1 MTLETPTESR
11 DKIASPTPVIVSGSE
26 AVIRCLLE
34 EEIEVIYGYPG
45 GAIMPIYDALFHFTD
60 KIKHILV
67 RHEQGATHA
76 AEGWARIRNKAT
88 VCFATSGPGAT
99 NLITGIAD
107 AIMDSSPMVC
117 ITGQVP
123 RHLLGTD
130 AFQETDVIGITM
142 PITKWNYQ
150 VTRAAEIPAVLAKAF
165 YIANSGKPG
174 PVLIDITKNAQIEMM
189 EWTGYEECTSVRG
202 YNPLPKVDLTVIQ
215 EAAQIINQSK
225 RPMILSGHG
234 VLIAGAE
241 AALKAVAEKAG
252 IPVSTTFQ
260 GLGSFHPKHDLYVG
274 IPGMHGNYGPNLL
287 SNECD
292 VVFAVGMRF
301 DDRVTG
307 DVTRYIQ
314 NAKVIHLEIDPS
326 EINKVVKTH
335 VGILADA
342 KDGLEALLPYLEEN
356 QHPEWLQKFKDC
368 DKMEYDKVIKD
379 ELYPAEGSHPRMGEL
394 MRIINEKTKGE
405 AIIVPDV
412 GQHQMFAM
420 RYYDYTVPNSWVSS
434 GGLGTMGFALPAAMG
449 AQMAAPDRTVVTVI
463 GDGCFQM
470 TLQELGT
477 IWQHHIPV
485 KIVIFNNNYLGMV
498 RQWQQ
503 LFFDRR
509 YSQVD
514 LINPNFVEITK
525 GFGIPAEKVTEREDL
540 DAAFD
545 RMFAHEGPYLLE
557 VVVEK
562 EANVF
567 PMVPSGA
574 AAHEIILERQS

>member
-1 MTLETPTESR
+1 MAFDTNTDPS
-11 DKIASPTPVIVSGSE
+11 DKQAPKQPIMVSGAE
-26 AVIRCLLE
+26 AVIRCLLAE
-34 EEIEVIYGYPG
+34 GIDVIYGYPG

-76 AEGWARIRNKAT
+76 AEGWARVRNKAA

-99 NLITGIAD
+99 NLVTGIAD

-117 ITGQVP
+117 ITGQVAK
-123 RHLLGTD
+123 HLLGTD
-130 AFQETDVIGITM
+130 SFQETDVIGITA

-150 VTRAAEIPAVLAKAF
+150 VTRAAEIPAAIAKAF

-174 PVLIDITKNAQIEMM
+174 PVLIDITKNAQFEMM
-189 EWTGYEECTSVRG
+189 EWLGYEECTSVRG
-202 YNPLPKVDLTVIQ
+202 YTPNPVLNISSVEK
-215 EAAQIINQSK
+215 AAEILNK
-225 RPMILSGHG
+225 AERPMILSGHG
-234 VLIAGAE
+234 VLISGAE
-241 AALKAVAEKAG
+241 VALQAVAEKAG

-260 GLGSFHPKHDLYVG
+260 GLGGFSPKHDLYVG

-292 VVFAVGMRF
+292 VLFAVGMRF

-307 DVTRYIQ
+307 DVTRY
-314 NAKVIHLEIDPS
+314 AKQAKIIHLEIDPS
-326 EINKVVKTH
+326 ELNKVVKNE
-335 VGILADA
+335 VSILADA
-342 KDGLEALLPYLEEN
+342 KVGLEALLPLLEERK
-356 QHPEWLQKFKDC
+356 HDSWVQKFRDC
-368 DKMEYDKVIKD
+368 DKEEYEKVIQSEIHPTD
-379 ELYPAEGSHPRMGEL
+379 GSPRMGEL
-394 MRIINEKTKGE
+394 MRIINEKTKGQ
-405 AIIVPDV
+405 AIIIPDV

-420 RYYDYTVPNSWVSS
+420 RYYDYMVPNSWVSS
-434 GGLGTMGFALPAAMG
+434 GGLGTMGFALPASIG
-449 AQMAAPDRTVVTVI
+449 AQMAAPDRTVVTII

-470 TLQELGT
+470 TIQELGT
-477 IWQHHIPV
+477 IWQHNLPV
-485 KIVIFNNNYLGMV
+485 KIVIFNNNFLGMV

-503 LFFDRR
+503 LFFDNR
-509 YSQVD
+509 YSQVE

-525 GFGIPAEKVTEREDL
+525 GFGIPAEKVTEREGL

-545 RMFAHEGPYLLE
+545 RMFAHNGPYLLE

-562 EANVF
+562 EANIF

-574 AAHEIILERQS
+574 AAFEVILEPQS

>member
-1 MTLETPTESR
+1 MAFDTNTDPS
-11 DKIASPTPVIVSGSE
+11 DKQAPKQPLMVSGAE

-34 EEIEVIYGYPG
+34 EGIDVIYGYPG

-76 AEGWARIRNKAT
+76 AEGWARVRNKAA

-99 NLITGIAD
+99 NLVTGIAD

-117 ITGQVP
+117 ITGQVAK
-123 RHLLGTD
+123 HLLGTD
-130 AFQETDVIGITM
+130 SFQETDVIGITA

-150 VTRAAEIPAVLAKAF
+150 VTRAAEIPAAIAKAF

-174 PVLIDITKNAQIEMM
+174 PVLIDITKNAQFEMM
-189 EWTGYEECTSVRG
+189 EWLGYEECTSVRG
-202 YNPLPKVDLTVIQ
+202 YNPNPVLNISSVEK
-215 EAAQIINQSK
+215 AADILNK
-225 RPMILSGHG
+225 AERPMIISGHG
-234 VLIAGAE
+234 VLISGAE
-241 AALKAVAEKAG
+241 AALQAVAEKAG
-252 IPVSTTFQ
+252 IPVCTTFQ
-260 GLGSFHPKHDLYVG
+260 GLGGFSPKHDLYVG

-287 SNECD
+287 SNNCD
-292 VVFAVGMRF
+292 VLFAVGMRF

-307 DVTRYIQ
+307 DVTRY
-314 NAKVIHLEIDPS
+314 AKQAKIIHLEIDPS
-326 EINKVVKTH
+326 ELNKVVKNE
-335 VGILADA
+335 VSILADA
-342 KDGLEALLPYLEEN
+342 KAGLEALLPLLEERK
-356 QHPEWLQKFKDC
+356 HDSWIQKFRDC
-368 DKMEYDKVIKD
+368 DKEEYEKVIKG
-379 ELYPAEGSHPRMGEL
+379 ELNPTDGSPRMGEL
-394 MRIINEKTKGE
+394 MKYINEKTKGE

-420 RYYDYTVPNSWVSS
+420 RYYDYNVPNSWVSS
-434 GGLGTMGFALPAAMG
+434 GGLGTMGFALPAAIG
-449 AQMAAPDRTVVTVI
+449 AQMAAPDRTVVTII

-470 TLQELGT
+470 TIQELGT
-477 IWQHHIPV
+477 IWQHNLPV
-485 KIVIFNNNYLGMV
+485 KIVIFNNNFLGMV

-503 LFFDRR
+503 LFFDYR
-509 YSQVD
+509 YSQVE

-525 GFGIPAEKVTEREDL
+525 GFGIPAEKVTEREEL

-545 RMFAHEGPYLLE
+545 RMFAHDGPYLLE

-562 EANVF
+562 EANIF

-574 AAHEIILERQS
+574 AAYEVILEPQS